1 MKNSG
6 IWIKLSLAAA
16 LGIVVGWW
24 IWLRPQQGN
33 GGQVVSTFPVIPST
47 IASAQGTGADDPANA
62 GAPVDASGAAGDEQ
76 NNVDVYRAVS
86 PAVVNITS
94 TTVQYDFFMQAIPQE
109 GSGSGFLIDDKGHI
123 VTNYHVI
130 SGARSLE
137 VTLSDQSRYPAM
149 VVGRD
154 PQTDLAVI
162 KIEAKKPLTFVR
174 MAGPEQRLHVG
185 QKVLAIGNPFGLD
198 GTLTTGIIS
207 SLNRTIRDG
216 QSRVLDDVIQTD
228 AAINPGN
235 SGGPLLNSRGEVI
248 GINTAI
254 YGQANIGIGFAL
266 PINAAR
272 GTIAELVTD
281 GRVRRAWLGV
291 VGQEISPPLAQALKL
306 PTGKGLLVAQ
316 VPRNSPAASAGILPG
331 TELGYWGNQ
340 QVVMGGDLIVAI
352 DGTPINTPSDLT
364 RLLARKRPGDTIKIT
379 LYRADS
385 RMTIDVALRERPDGA

>member
-1 MKNSG
+1 MKNSR
-6 IWIKLSLAAA
+6 IWIKLTLAAV

-24 IWLRPQQGN
+24 IWLRPQQGD
-33 GGQVVSTFPVIPST
+33 GGQSITNFPVIPTTSAST
-47 IASAQGTGADDPANA
+47 QHDTTDPGDSA
-62 GAPVDASGAAGDEQ
+62 APIDAAGAAGDEQ
-76 NNVDVYRAVS
+76 NNIDVYSTVS
-86 PAVVNITS
+86 RAVVNITS

-109 GSGSGFLIDDKGHI
+109 GSGSGFLIDEKGHI
-123 VTNYHVI
+123 VTNWHVI
-130 SGARSLE
+130 SGARSVE
-137 VTLSDQSRYPAM
+137 VTLSDQSRYPAKLI
-149 VVGRD
+149 GRD

-162 KIEAKKPLTFVR
+162 KIDAKKPLAFVR
-174 MAGPEQRLHVG
+174 MAGPEHRLRVG

-254 YGQANIGIGFAL
+254 YGQANIGIGFAI

-272 GTIAELVTD
+272 GTITELVTD